1 MMRDKIEIIVREALQ
16 ALGVEVGV
24 VNIEHPADSSHGDY
38 ATNAALMY
46 GKAKGVSPRMLAGE
60 LVEKIL
66 ETSSDDIA
74 KIEIAGPGFI
84 NFFLSDTTLESAILR
99 RTALRKNEENEGRSF
114 VKTGERVNVEF
125 VSTNPTGELHIG
137 HGRSA
142 FFGDTL
148 ARVLAL
154 TGAEVTREFYIND
167 SRESNQIRELGKTAL
182 GKGEQY
188 KTPELVE
195 KMAKLDFTGLS
206 EEEAGVLLATAVQA
220 GNRAFIEKE
229 LGVNF
234 DVWYSEDA
242 ELRASGANTAMLALL
257 KERNFT
263 YEKDGAL
270 WLKTSEYGDDE
281 DRVIVR
287 SDGTVPYFLADIA
300 YHQKKFDRGFQ
311 AVINV
316 WGADHHGHIKRMQA
330 VGRMLGWPARHC
342 LSLNKDSQAM
352 AGGQKAGTGADQPIV
367 FIAQMVSLK
376 EDGVSSKMSKRA
388 GNVILLRDLVAEFG
402 IDIVRWFFIEK
413 ALNTQMAF
421 DMALAREKS
430 EKNPVYYVQYAHARL
445 SSVIEKAKARNAE
458 ILGSPGL
465 PETGRTALPETKGF
479 AELFKTPS
487 ARALAMKIAELPEV
501 VADIAE
507 SYAVHSLTGY
517 AVALATATNAFYR
530 DVRIVTDDGV
540 DTTALALALRAKETL
555 AETLALLGI
564 SAPDRM

>member
-1 MMRDKIEIIVREALQ
+1 MKEKIEAVVAEALE
-16 ALGVEVGV
+16 AIGVEVGV
-24 VNIEHPADSSHGDY
+24 VNIERPADSSHGDY
-38 ATNAALMY
+38 STNAALVY
-46 GKAKGVSPRMLAGE
+46 GKKTGVSPRELAGS
-60 LVEKIL
+60 LVEKVL

-84 NFFLSDTTLESAILR
+84 NFFISDTALESVIS
-99 RTALRKNEENEGRSF
+99 GRSGLPEKTL
-114 VKTGERVNVEF
+114 VKNSERVNIEF

-148 ARVLAL
+148 ARVLACA
-154 TGAEVTREFYIND
+154 GAEVTREFYIND
-167 SRESNQIRELGKTAL
+167 SRESNQVRELGKTAR
-182 GKGEQY
+182 GYGEQY

-195 KMAKLDFTGLS
+195 KMSQLDFTGLS
-206 EEEAGVLLATAVQA
+206 EEEAGTKLATAVQA
-220 GNRAFIEKE
+220 SNRAFIEKG
-229 LGVNF
+229 LGINF

-257 KERNFT
+257 KERDLT

-287 SDGTVPYFLADIA
+287 SDSTVPYFLADIA

-311 AVINV
+311 TVINV

-330 VGRMLGWPARHC
+330 VGRMLGW
-342 LSLNKDSQAM
+342 
-352 AGGQKAGTGADQPIV
+352 QKAPHLPASGLAQAGTSADQPIV
-367 FIAQMVSLK
+367 FIAQLVSLK
-376 EDGVSSKMSKRA
+376 QDGVSSKMSKRA
-388 GNVILLRDLVAEFG
+388 GNVILLRDLVEDLG

-421 DMALAREKS
+421 DMGLAREKS

-445 SSVIEKAKARNAE
+445 VSVIEKAGKASNTDISGRTPLPE
-458 ILGSPGL
+458 SGRGVLPETRELLSRRL
-465 PETGRTALPETKGF
+465 PETGGF
-479 AELFKTPS
+479 ADLFKTPS
-487 ARALAMKIAELPEV
+487 ARALAMKITELPEV
-501 VADIAE
+501 VADIAQN
-507 SYAVHSLTGY
+507 YAVHALTGY
-517 AVALATATNAFYR
+517 ATALATAVNAYYR
-530 DVRIVTDDGV
+530 DVRIVTDNGV
-540 DTTALALALRAKETL
+540 DTTALALAIRAKETL

-564 SAPDRM
+564 SAPDKM